1 MAGAASLGA
10 ARADLLPKFFLS
22 ASGGWQSAELGG
34 LVSPSGGIFA
44 LGAALT
50 APIFNA
56 GRIRANIEAADAR
69 LAQVAA
75 AYERTFL
82 ESLEDVENAY
92 VIHTTAKTRREEL
105 AAASQAAERA
115 RKRAEALFE
124 RGATDYLTVL
134 DAQRTALATE
144 DSVVRSE
151 TAVVI
156 SMVGLYRAFGGGWDT
171 GESHAATA
179 RQAFTTQ

>member
-1 MAGAASLGA
+1 MH
-10 ARADLLPKFFLS
+10 DLLPKFFLS
-22 ASGGWQSAELGG
+22 ASGGWQSAQLGA
-34 LVSPSGGIFA
+34 LASRSSSIFA

-69 LAQVAA
+69 LAQVAV
-75 AYERTFL
+75 AYEKAFL

-92 VIHTTAKTRREEL
+92 VLHTNAKTRRDEL
-105 AAASQAAERA
+105 AAATQAAARA

-134 DAQRTALATE
+134 DAQRTALASE
-144 DSVVRSE
+144 DSLVRSE
-151 TAVVI
+151 TAVAV
-156 SMVGLYRAFGGGWDT
+156 SMVTLYRAFGGGWDRDELQT
-171 GESHAATA
+171 ASVPRSLAT
-179 RQAFTTQ
+179 Q